1 ELEPEGVSDR
11 VRAVAYPTR
20 ESGGIVWAYLGPAG
34 TEPAPMDFEFTKYPD
49 PNIVIVKA
57 RIACNSVQCV
67 EGTVDSAHTTYLH
80 ADTFKPAAGF
90 ANSTYRSDTLLVDR
104 PTGDGRPR
112 FE

>member
-20 ESGGIVWAYLGPAG
+20 ESGGIVWAYLGPGG

-57 RIACNSVQCV
+57 RIACNWVQCV

-80 ADTFKPAAGF
+80 ADTFKPAANF
-90 ANSTYRSDTLLVDR
+90 TNSTYRTDSLAQD
-104 PTGDGRPR
+104 PPSAHGQ
-112 FE
+112 